1 MKTHMTFLASLIA
14 LDHAL
19 FAKINHDWTNGFL
32 DWLMPAIT
40 DLHKSAGFFIAL
52 LPLLALW
59 CWKQKSLALRVLLA
73 LVLSIGLADMISYRA
88 VKKLVQRDRPEF
100 AGLATPVQ
108 LRTHQHSGTSFPSN
122 HAANIFAAAQVMTL
136 AIPIAGP
143 AFYLIAFAVGYSRIY
158 VGVHFPL
165 DVIVGALLGIVI
177 ATLVW
182 RLLIE
187 SLKRRKKKEHP

>member
-1 MKTHMTFLASLIA
+1 MASFLTSLIA
-14 LDHAL
+14 FDHAL

-32 DWLMPAIT
+32 DWLMPSIT
-40 DLHKSAGFFIAL
+40 DLHKSAGFLVAL
-52 LPLLALW
+52 LPLIAFW
-59 CWKQKSLALRVLLA
+59 CWKQRNLALRTLLA
-73 LVLSIGLADMISYRA
+73 LVLSIGLADTLSYRV

-100 AGLATPVQ
+100 AGLETPVQ

-136 AIPIAGP
+136 AMPVAG
-143 AFYLIAFAVGYSRIY
+143 AGAVFYLIAFAVGYSRIY

-165 DVIVGALLGIVI
+165 DVIAGALLGMAV

-187 SLKRRKKKEHP
+187 SLKRRRKEHP